1 MLLKSMLVKD
11 PQKRC
16 SWDYLFN
23 VPLTK
28 DGTYINEFKQYEHIL
43 YKPIEPAIALQQLD
57 HNMIYNKDH
66 IYATYS

>member
-1 MLLKSMLVKD
+1 MLVKD

-23 VPLTK
+23 VPLNK

-43 YKPIEPAIALQQLD
+43 
-57 HNMIYNKDH
+57 
-66 IYATYS
+66 